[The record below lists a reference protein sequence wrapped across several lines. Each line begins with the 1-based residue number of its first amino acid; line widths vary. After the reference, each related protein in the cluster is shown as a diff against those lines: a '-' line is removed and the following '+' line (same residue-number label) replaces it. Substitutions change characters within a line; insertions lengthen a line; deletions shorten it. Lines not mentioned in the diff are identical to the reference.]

1 MKCSDVQTRLIESLY
16 GELSEQE
23 GTALRE
29 HLAGCP
35 ACQEEMEALEQ
46 SRRQLAALSQP
57 DSSPD
62 LGRLYR
68 TAAQRSGH
76 SRRRWRRLAIATS
89 AAAVLLMALL
99 ATRLRLDW
107 GAGQL
112 VVSRAGRPPAPEV
125 VDPKAT
131 EPSATRPNQYEERI
145 EALEEI
151 ARLLSAELS
160 TSDVRQAAEVA
171 ELHRQLARLQAD
183 VQQLAR
189 QTDVR
194 WQVADQD
201 IRDLHYLTQYS
212 PDSNPKGTLP

>member
-1 MKCSDVQTRLIESLY
+1 
-16 GELSEQE
+16 
-23 GTALRE
+23 
-29 HLAGCP
+29 
-35 ACQEEMEALEQ
+35 
-46 SRRQLAALSQP
+46 
-57 DSSPD
+57 
-62 LGRLYR
+62 
-68 TAAQRSGH
+68 
-76 SRRRWRRLAIATS
+76 
-89 AAAVLLMALL
+89 MALL

-112 VVSRAGRPPAPEV
+112 VVSRAGRPPATEV

-131 EPSATRPNQYEERI
+131 EASATRPNQYQERI

-151 ARLLSAELS
+151 ARLLSTELS
-160 TSDVRQAAEVA
+160 RSDVRQAAEVA

-189 QTDVR
+189 QTNAR

-201 IRDLHYLTQYS
+201 IRDLHYLTQFS